1 FSFQAE
7 DGIRDFHVT
16 GVQTCALPIYLDE
29 VDYRVDCTL
38 IVVRDLRIAD
48 NDVPLDHSVSS
59 CDSHS
64 LSSPQN
70 TSNPQMRHGATDHR
84 LFNLLHR
91 CHENSAEIRSLN
103 DLVSKLFVRV
113 EPGHLIRD
121 TLSQSR
127 GISG

>member
-1 FSFQAE
+1 FSYLVVIE
-7 DGIRDFHVT
+7 DVSLKLVPSYIRPSGGS
-16 GVQTCALPIYLDE
+16 GVIHKISDMNDLIRLSDLDE

-84 LFNLLHR
+84 
-91 CHENSAEIRSLN
+91 RSEER
-103 DLVSKLFVRV
+103 RV
-113 EPGHLIRD
+113 GKEWR
-121 TLSQSR
+121 
-127 GISG
+127 